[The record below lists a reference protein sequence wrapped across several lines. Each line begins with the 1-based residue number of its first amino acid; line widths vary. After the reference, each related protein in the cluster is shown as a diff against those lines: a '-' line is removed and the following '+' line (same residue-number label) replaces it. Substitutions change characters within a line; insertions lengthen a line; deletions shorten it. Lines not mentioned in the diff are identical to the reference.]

1 MSKEYDSLK
10 LESQLCF
17 PLYAAA
23 RKVTGK
29 YTPYFKE
36 IGITY
41 TQYIVFMVLWASEE
55 ERVTVGEICEK
66 LYLDSGTITPLLK
79 KMEDKGW
86 IKRERSKDDER
97 SVLVSLTKE
106 GWKLRDKCKDIPA
119 QLGSCIKMKAEDAQ
133 NLYRILYQ
141 LLEEL

>member
-1 MSKEYDSLK
+1 MGKEYDNLK

-106 GWKLRDKCKDIPA
+106 GWKLRDKCKDIPS
-119 QLGSCIKMKAEDAQ
+119 QLGSCIKMKREDAE

>member
-1 MSKEYDSLK
+1 MGKEYDNLK

-97 SVLVSLTKE
+97 IVLISLTKE

-119 QLGSCIKMKAEDAQ
+119 QLGSCIKMKREDAE

>member
-1 MSKEYDSLK
+1 MGKEYDNLK

-119 QLGSCIKMKAEDAQ
+119 QLGSCIKMKREDAE

>member
-1 MSKEYDSLK
+1 MGKEYDNLK

-41 TQYIVFMVLWASEE
+41 TQYIVLMVLWASEE

-97 SVLVSLTKE
+97 IVLVSLTKE

-119 QLGSCIKMKAEDAQ
+119 KLGSCIKMKREDAE